1 MARPPSRR
9 SWPSH
14 PPVLPVTAC
23 ASGGGVELSTTKP
36 TYSPGLRPGWWGRYR
51 PPRPPVS
58 PGLRLNVP
66 TRLPSGSPGL
76 HLPVWGVEK
85 GGDDRRI
92 RWLDDRMTGSVVS
105 LPLRFSL
112 SLRFASACLVFSL
125 AVCVLVAMRVLSLRL
140 LFPIWIPLMPCN
152 AGYYAAVETCKSFF
166 SPFPVP
172 FFSRLFW
179 SCFVSSFPVS
189 LCFLLLSNRTRRKLQ
204 VAASMAWPWMSSV
217 YVERQSDFIVRG

>member
-9 SWPSH
+9 SWPSR

-23 ASGGGVELSTTKP
+23 ASRGRYRLSTTKP
-36 TYSPGLRPGWWGRYR
+36 TDSPGLRPGWWGRYR

-58 PGLRLNVP
+58 AGLRLKVP

-85 GGDDRRI
+85 GSLRPEKPVAGWPDDRECR
-92 RWLDDRMTGSVVS
+92 LSSSALLSPCAS
-105 LPLRFSL
+105 LLRVLCFRSL
-112 SLRFASACLVFSL
+112 
-125 AVCVLVAMRVLSLRL
+125 CVLVAMRVLSLRL

-189 LCFLLLSNRTRRKLQ
+189 LLFSPSL
-204 VAASMAWPWMSSV
+204 
-217 YVERQSDFIVRG
+217 